1 MSSKVYL
8 IERVYDS
15 GDCRFYAEHGEKGG
29 VPDAIGYDCAA
40 YARKFRTENDALNF
54 IHTKMPEWGRTC
66 HKPVAF
72 SAPDFAWEAL
82 GLAAVLWLEEPI
94 PEKMLAPT
102 ANRLRIW
109 RR

>member
-8 IERVYDS
+8 IEHVYDS

-40 YARKFRTENDALNF
+40 HARKFRTETDALDF
-54 IHTKMPEWGRTC
+54 IHTQMPEWGRTC

-72 SAPDFAWEAL
+72 SALDFVWDAL
-82 GLAAVLWLEEPI
+82 GLAAILWLEEPI
-94 PEKMLAPT
+94 PEEMLAST

-109 RR
+109 CR